1 MKNINLRTTVMANRI
16 MILRLANAIG
26 MSVEDLD
33 KFQDECSEQAEKEV
47 NKMIEKEK
55 EEENENN

>member
-26 MSVEDLD
+26 MSVEDLG